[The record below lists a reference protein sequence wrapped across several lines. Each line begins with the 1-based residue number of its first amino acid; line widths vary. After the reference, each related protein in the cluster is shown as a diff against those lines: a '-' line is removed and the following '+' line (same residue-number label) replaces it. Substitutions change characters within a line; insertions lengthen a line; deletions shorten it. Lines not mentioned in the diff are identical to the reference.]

1 VLPGTVSAG
10 KERDKDVTMQKPIS
24 IYKIMLAIF
33 ALAVGLAAFATPI
46 VLSSPHYN
54 GASKATQT
62 QPFVPR

>member
-1 VLPGTVSAG
+1 
-10 KERDKDVTMQKPIS
+10 MQKPIS